1 MFVYYNP
8 NPYGK
13 QVGDCT
19 VRALTM
25 FLGMNWFDVY
35 DDLYAEGREIGD
47 MPSGNA
53 VWASYLRHLGFEN
66 VSIVNMCPDCF
77 TVEEFCARNPRGRF
91 LLATGNHVV
100 AAIDGNYY
108 DSWDS
113 GKEVPMSYW
122 IHKGDYY
129 ANIR

>member
-25 FLGMNWFDVY
+25 FLGLSWFDVY
-35 DDLYAEGREIGD
+35 DDLYADGREIGD

-77 TVEEFCARNPRGRF
+77 VWRGCCESVAIRNTSDQPIQVQNANVIISRPD
-91 LLATGNHVV
+91 LAVT
-100 AAIDGNYY
+100 Y
-108 DSWDS
+108 
-113 GKEVPMSYW
+113 
-122 IHKGDYY
+122 
-129 ANIR
+129 